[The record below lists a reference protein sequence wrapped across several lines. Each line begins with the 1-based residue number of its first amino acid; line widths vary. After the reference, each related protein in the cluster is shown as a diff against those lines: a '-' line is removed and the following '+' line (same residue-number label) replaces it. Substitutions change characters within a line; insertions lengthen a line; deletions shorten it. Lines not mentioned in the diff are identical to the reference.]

1 MATPQRPGAPLAR
14 AARRPARGAAPRRR
28 GPAAPRVG
36 PRGGTLG
43 VLGGGQLGQMLAL
56 KAAQL
61 GVRVRVLDPAEG
73 CPSALAG
80 AEQSVGS
87 FRDRGQV
94 EAFAAGGL
102 DVLTCEI
109 EHVDAG
115 ALEAVAAAGV
125 DVQPTPGTLA
135 VIQDK
140 LEQKRHFRT
149 AGVALG
155 DFAEVGSEAGL
166 RRAAAAFGYP
176 LMLKSRRLAYDG
188 RGNAAAAAE
197 AGLLEAAAALGGFER
212 GLYAE
217 RWVPFE
223 KELAVMVARSKAGEV
238 RAYPVVETFHRDSIL
253 HVTECPAD
261 VPAAVAAKARAMAL
275 DAVSSLEGAGVF
287 GVEMFLCA
295 DGRVLLN
302 EVAPRPHNSGHYT
315 IEACAASQFEQHLR
329 AVMGLPLGDPSLV
342 VGAAIMLN
350 VLGEAEGAEGVEK
363 ADRLARAALG
373 VPGAHLHWYGKE
385 GVRKQRKIGHVTIV
399 AKDLP
404 TARRRL
410 RAVQAV
416 AAGDPSG
423 APAAELSGA
432 GPPPEVAV
440 VMGSDSDLSVMGQ
453 AADVLED
460 FGVPCEV
467 TVVSAHRTPERMVD
481 FARNAHKR
489 GVKVIIAG
497 AGGAAHLPGMVAAM
511 TPLPVVGVPVKPEG
525 AHLDGVDSLLSI
537 VQMPRGV
544 PVATVAIG
552 NATNAG
558 LLAVRM
564 LGTADAEAREKMAA
578 YQESMRDTV
587 LAKADKLE
595 RQPWKEYL
603 EDM

>member
-1 MATPQRPGAPLAR
+1 M
-14 AARRPARGAAPRRR
+14 
-28 GPAAPRVG
+28 
-36 PRGGTLG
+36 
-43 VLGGGQLGQMLAL
+43 LGGGQLGQMLAL

-61 GVRVRVLDPAEG
+61 GVRVRVLDPVEG

-94 EAFAAGGL
+94 EAFAAAGGL

-140 LEQKRHFRT
+140 LEQKRHFRS

-155 DFAEVGSEAGL
+155 DFAEVGDEAGL
-166 RRAAAAFGYP
+166 RRAADAFGYP

-188 RGNAAAAAE
+188 RGNAVAEAE

-217 RWVPFE
+217 QWVPFE

-261 VPAAVAAKARAMAL
+261 VPAAVAAKARAVAL

-350 VLGEAEGAEGVEK
+350 VLGEAEGAEGAEK

-385 GVRKQRKIGHVTIV
+385 GVRKQRKIGHITIV

-410 RAVQAV
+410 RTVQAV

-423 APAAELSGA
+423 APAAGA

-440 VMGSDSDLSVMGQ
+440 IMGSDSDLSVMGQ

-564 LGTADAEAREKMAA
+564 LGMADAEAREKMAA
-578 YQESMRDTV
+578 YQESMRDAV

-603 EDM
+603 QDM

>member
-1 MATPQRPGAPLAR
+1 
-14 AARRPARGAAPRRR
+14 
-28 GPAAPRVG
+28 
-36 PRGGTLG
+36 
-43 VLGGGQLGQMLAL
+43 MLAL

-217 RWVPFE
+217 QWVPFE

-261 VPAAVAAKARAMAL
+261 VPAAVAAKARAVAL

-350 VLGEAEGAEGVEK
+350 VLGEAEGADGAEK

-373 VPGAHLHWYGKE
+373 VPGANLHWYGKE
-385 GVRKQRKIGHVTIV
+385 GVQKQRKIGHITIV

-423 APAAELSGA
+423 APAAGA
-432 GPPPEVAV
+432 GPPPEVAII
-440 VMGSDSDLSVMGQ
+440 MGSDSDLSVMGQ